1 VAAGRQLVGVTVT
14 GLPSQHLSADCGDW
28 LAVAALAASPLLCVA
43 VTFKFVCEI
52 RGNDT
57 SST

>member
-14 GLPSQHLSADCGDW
+14 GLPSQHLSADW
-28 LAVAALAASPLLCVA
+28 LAVAARAASPLLCVA

-52 RGNDT
+52 RGNDK
-57 SST
+57 SSA